1 MKVPPE
7 EIINSSKKA
16 VKNKTKKNGT
26 TIMDLI
32 NSAEDKFDD
41 ESLEIELQVKLQA
54 VNIEAALL
62 TEYKK

>member
-1 MKVPPE
+1 MPLPQV
-7 EIINSSKKA
+7 EIINSKKA
-16 VKNKTKKNGT
+16 VKNKPKKNGT

-32 NSAEDKFDD
+32 NSAEYKFDD